1 MGKEILTFDENKI
14 EKKKKKKKTT
24 AAKVIFFLT
33 NVDIEKVR
41 RFLTRFLLVKKY
53 KYFIGYFLI
62 LLS

>member
-14 EKKKKKKKTT
+14 EKKKKKKTT

>member
-14 EKKKKKKKTT
+14 EKKKKKTT